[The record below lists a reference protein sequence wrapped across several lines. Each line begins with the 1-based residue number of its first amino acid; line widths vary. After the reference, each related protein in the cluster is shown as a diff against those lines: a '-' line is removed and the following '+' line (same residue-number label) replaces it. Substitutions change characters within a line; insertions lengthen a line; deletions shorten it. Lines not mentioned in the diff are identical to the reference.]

1 MIDCIKQDNRLP
13 VTLVAF
19 LSILVFVV
27 IILVRYDWDPMAF
40 VMEGTR
46 FRQGVP
52 DGTWG
57 YDGQF
62 AYYIAL
68 DPLNAPPWMD
78 HDAYRYQRILYPA
91 LVWVFSLGGQP
102 VLIPWVMIAINLVCI
117 LAATW
122 LLSGMLAKRGVPAW
136 VTLSFVFFIGVFVA
150 LRGNLLEPLAISLSL
165 LGLAFTYR
173 ERWLWAG
180 IAFALAVLA
189 KEMALAFLLGV
200 VAWLLLRQTPP
211 SVWEKLRSLSL
222 RVIPQF
228 LRSSFQH
235 DKHVI
240 ARERQAMPFIAS
252 DRSNL
257 HPMSLQEALEMEQSL
272 NLDMS
277 LRGNAETE
285 AISTSSHFEE
295 RDDRSNLH
303 PMSLQEALEMEQS
316 PNLDMS
322 LRGNAKRCSLSPAI
336 SPPRHIEDR
345 QQLEQSPPD
354 NMSLRGA
361 PSDALYRQRL
371 KQSPPFTL
379 TSLTRHYRTPILLL
393 LGGLLPAITWG
404 VILTLWLGH
413 SPMSAPFAAMEL
425 IPYAALRYVNL
436 SPAMAYIILFLALP
450 SIILGIMGLLDIRRW
465 SSSPEALILLA
476 NVALIALMPKLTWIN
491 IGGALRVGIGLVVAS
506 LLYIVVFRPKLM
518 PWFAAFWLIS
528 GLIMIPSLIY
538 GVE

>member
-1 MIDCIKQDNRLP
+1 MIDRIKQDNRLP

-19 LSILVFVV
+19 LSILVFVAIV
-27 IILVRYDWDPMAF
+27 LVRYDWDPMAF

-102 VLIPWVMIAINLVCI
+102 VLIPWAMIAINLVCI

-122 LLSGMLAKRGVPAW
+122 LLSGMLAKRGAPAW
-136 VTLSFVFFIGVFVA
+136 VALSFVFFIGVFVA

-165 LGLAFTYR
+165 LGLAFSYR
-173 ERWLWAG
+173 AKWLWAG
-180 IAFALAVLA
+180 LAFSLAILA

-240 ARERQAMPFIAS
+240 AREHQAMPFIAS

-257 HPMSLQEALEMEQSL
+257 Y
-272 NLDMS
+272 
-277 LRGNAETE
+277 
-285 AISTSSHFEE
+285 
-295 RDDRSNLH
+295 

-345 QQLEQSPPD
+345 QRPKQSPPDEMSLRAHLALSEATQSPPD
-354 NMSLRGA
+354 NMSLREA

-371 KQSPPFTL
+371 EQSPSIAL
-379 TSLTRHYRTPILLL
+379 TDLIRHYRLPILLFL
-393 LGGLLPAITWG
+393 SGILPAIAWG

-506 LLYIVVFRPKLM
+506 LLYIAVSRPKLM
-518 PWFAAFWLIS
+518 PWFTAFWIIS